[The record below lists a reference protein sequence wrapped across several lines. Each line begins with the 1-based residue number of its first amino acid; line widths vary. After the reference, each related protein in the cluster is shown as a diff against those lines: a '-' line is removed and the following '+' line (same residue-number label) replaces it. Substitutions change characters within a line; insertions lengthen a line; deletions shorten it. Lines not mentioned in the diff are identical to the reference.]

1 MTSPEI
7 AILLAAA
14 LLAGAM
20 NAVAGG
26 GTILTFPALLAF
38 GMPAIQANATSTLAL
53 VVGLVGSAYAYRTH
67 MPAIKPWLFRFGP
80 ASVIGGIFGAWL
92 LTVTPEKTFSTLVPF
107 LLLFATVLFMFQGIV
122 RRWISFDHQTVHFG
136 VLGIVAQLLIA
147 IYGGYFGAGIGILM
161 LAAFGFLGFTNIHQ
175 MNALKTILASAINL
189 IAALYFIVSGLIAW
203 PQAAVLSVGATL
215 GYFVGAHYSQK
226 IPEARV
232 RQLVVLIG
240 LIITVSLFWKQFA

>member
-1 MTSPEI
+1 MSLPEI
-7 AILLAAA
+7 ASLLAAA

-53 VVGLVGSAYAYRTH
+53 VVGLVGSAYAYRSH
-67 MPAIKPWLFRFGP
+67 MPVITPWLVRFGP
-80 ASVIGGIFGAWL
+80 ASVIGGILGAWL
-92 LTVTPEKTFSTLVPF
+92 LTITPEKTFSTLVPF
-107 LLLFATVLFMFQGIV
+107 LLLFATVLFMAQGLV
-122 RRWISFDHQTVHFG
+122 RRWIKLDHRTAHFG
-136 VLGIVAQLLIA
+136 VWGIAAQLLIA

-189 IAALYFIVSGLIAW
+189 IAALYFIASGLIAW

-232 RQLVVLIG
+232 RQLVVAIG
-240 LIITVSLFWKQFA
+240 LLITLSLFWKKFA

>member
-1 MTSPEI
+1 MSFPEI

-53 VVGLVGSAYAYRTH
+53 VVGLVGSAYAYRPH

-80 ASVIGGIFGAWL
+80 VSVAGGIMGAWL
-92 LTVTPEKTFSTLVPF
+92 LTVTPEEMFSTLVPF
-107 LLLFATVLFMFQGIV
+107 LLLFATLLFMAQGIV
-122 RRWISFDHQTVHFG
+122 RRWIQFDHHTTHFG
-136 VLGIVAQLLIA
+136 AWGIVAQLLIA

-189 IAALYFIVSGLIAW
+189 IAAAYFIISGLIAW
-203 PQAAVLSVGATL
+203 PQAAVLSAGATL

-232 RQLVVLIG
+232 RQMVVAIG
-240 LIITVSLFWKQFA
+240 LLITVSLFWKQFT